1 MIKGVICI
9 ESELQIT
16 KKDNRL
22 TLNSEPLVCFIH
34 EMYKIPYIYRR
45 VATRSELKYYL
56 NEFRKKEYRNNY
68 DVLYFS
74 FHGNT
79 RAIQLEG
86 EKELLSLNELN
97 EIGENVFEDR
107 IIHFSSCRTMLGDEE
122 KLKEFKKASMAR
134 SVSGYT
140 KSVDS
145 ALSAI
150 HDVALIDAFINK
162 NRLPSVFR
170 RMSQLYGDLEEQLG
184 FKHF

>member
-1 MIKGVICI
+1 
-9 ESELQIT
+9 
-16 KKDNRL
+16 
-22 TLNSEPLVCFIH
+22 
-34 EMYKIPYIYRR
+34 
-45 VATRSELKYYL
+45 
-56 NEFRKKEYRNNY
+56 
-68 DVLYFS
+68 
-74 FHGNT
+74 
-79 RAIQLEG
+79 
-86 EKELLSLNELN
+86 
-97 EIGENVFEDR
+97 
-107 IIHFSSCRTMLGDEE
+107 MLGDEE